1 MEISHARFVKGRV
14 VLNTEIIDILI
25 EALTQVKAVIVAKN
39 HPPQAIEKR
48 THIQTTLHDLPPI
61 SKSGFSPSG
70 RTPVNEGGQMNH
82 CHNCGA
88 LGRRKLNN
96 SNYCKECKPHDA
108 EFLESVLEALS

>member
-1 MEISHARFVKGRV
+1 M
-14 VLNTEIIDILI
+14 NTEIIDILI

-39 HPPQAIEKR
+39 NPPQAIQKP

-61 SKSGFSPSG
+61 NKEYHSLGG
-70 RTPVNEGGQMNH
+70 RVPVNEGGQMNH

-96 SNYCKECKPHDA
+96 SNYCKECKPYDA
-108 EFLESVLEALS
+108 DFLESVLEALS